1 MRHNWDPNDQQNWE
15 RNCEAERISQKSKP
29 LRDIDGEVLNP
40 GDLVWLYDHRP
51 VELAIVLGESHR
63 ENALVRLVKGGYDFT
78 VSDIDCEKVKP
89 GQYICDKGYLAMKK
103 NQAIL

>member
-1 MRHNWDPNDQQNWE
+1 MRHNWEPNDQQNWE

-51 VELAIVLGESHR
+51 VALAMVIGESHR
-63 ENALVRLVKGGYDFT
+63 ENALVRLVKDGYDFT

-89 GQYICDKGYLAMKK
+89 RQYICENGCLKMNKGE
-103 NQAIL
+103 